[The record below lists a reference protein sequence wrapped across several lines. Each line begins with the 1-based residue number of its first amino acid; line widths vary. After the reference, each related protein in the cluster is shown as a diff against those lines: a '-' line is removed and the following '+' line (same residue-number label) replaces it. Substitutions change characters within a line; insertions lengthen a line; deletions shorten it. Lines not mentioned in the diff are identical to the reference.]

1 MVTKRCP
8 LHCIWC
14 HNPESQNP
22 ETEVY
27 SGSEII
33 GKTVTTEEVFN
44 EAVRDKIF
52 YDTSGGGVTVSGGEP
67 LFQPEF
73 TDYVSVLNVSEC
85 YNCDTVLRFIKLL
98 AYNSM
103 NGYIGLCK
111 YLVERNSIFYGNRR
125 ILIDNDSNVLY
136 ISVLNTKTDKYEL
149 IVNIKALTDYGSI
162 SSAIFKYII
171 KPIRD
176 ISTYC
181 FYRTP
186 IYSATYW
193 SNKEIGEI
201 RIVSEELI
209 NSFIDTVTP
218 FESSTS
224 DESVTHIALNL
235 IKSDNFL
242 PTLKSNLFV

>member
-1 MVTKRCP
+1 MTGNLYIFDNSGRNTYQRSTTGTLMDKYFVIKTSNQESLNHLVP
-8 LHCIWC
+8 LDIAGAY
-14 HNPESQNP
+14 
-22 ETEVY
+22 VD
-27 SGSEII
+27 I
-33 GKTVTTEEVFN
+33 N
-44 EAVRDKIF
+44 ENI
-52 YDTSGGGVTVSGGEP
+52 
-67 LFQPEF
+67 LPEF
-73 TDYVSVLNVSEC
+73 TDYVSVLNVSDC
-85 YNCDTVLRFIKLL
+85 YNCDTVLKFIKLL

-149 IVNIKALTDYGSI
+149 IVNIKALTDYGNI

-176 ISTYC
+176 KSMEY

-186 IYSATYW
+186 IYSA
-193 SNKEIGEI
+193 SDFRNKEIGEI
-201 RIVSEELI
+201 RIVNEELI
-209 NSFIDTVTP
+209 NSFIDTITP

>member
-1 MVTKRCP
+1 MTGNLYIFDNSGRNTYQRSTIETLMDKYFVIKTSNQESLNHLVP
-8 LHCIWC
+8 LDIAGAY
-14 HNPESQNP
+14 
-22 ETEVY
+22 VD
-27 SGSEII
+27 I
-33 GKTVTTEEVFN
+33 N
-44 EAVRDKIF
+44 ENI
-52 YDTSGGGVTVSGGEP
+52 
-67 LFQPEF
+67 LPEF
-73 TDYVSVLNVSEC
+73 TDYVSVLNVSDC
-85 YNCDTVLRFIKLL
+85 YNCDTVLKFIKLL

-149 IVNIKALTDYGSI
+149 IVNIKALTDYGNI

-176 ISTYC
+176 KSMEY

-186 IYSATYW
+186 IYSA
-193 SNKEIGEI
+193 SDFRNKEIGEI
-201 RIVSEELI
+201 RIVNEELI
-209 NSFIDTVTP
+209 NSFIDTITP

-235 IKSDNFL
+235 IKSYTFL

>member
-1 MVTKRCP
+1 MTGNLYIFDNSGRNTYIRSTIGTLSDKYFIIKTSNQESLNHLVP
-8 LHCIWC
+8 LDIAGAY
-14 HNPESQNP
+14 
-22 ETEVY
+22 VD
-27 SGSEII
+27 I
-33 GKTVTTEEVFN
+33 N
-44 EAVRDKIF
+44 ENI
-52 YDTSGGGVTVSGGEP
+52 
-67 LFQPEF
+67 LQPEF
-73 TDYVSVLNVSEC
+73 TDYVSVLNVSDC

-125 ILIDNDSNVLY
+125 ILIDNDFNVLY

-149 IVNIKALTDYGSI
+149 IVNIKALTDYGNI

-176 ISTYC
+176 KSMEY

-186 IYSATYW
+186 IYSE
-193 SNKEIGEI
+193 SDFRNKEIGEI
-201 RIVSEELI
+201 RIVNEELI
-209 NSFIDTVTP
+209 NSFIDTITP

>member
-1 MVTKRCP
+1 MTGNLYIFDNSGRNTYQRSTIETLMDKYFVIKTSNQESLNHLVP
-8 LHCIWC
+8 LDIAGAY
-14 HNPESQNP
+14 
-22 ETEVY
+22 VD
-27 SGSEII
+27 I
-33 GKTVTTEEVFN
+33 N
-44 EAVRDKIF
+44 ENI
-52 YDTSGGGVTVSGGEP
+52 
-67 LFQPEF
+67 LPEF
-73 TDYVSVLNVSEC
+73 TDYVSVLNVSDC

-125 ILIDNDSNVLY
+125 ILIDNDFNVLY

-171 KPIRD
+171 KPIRGK
-176 ISTYC
+176 SMEY

-186 IYSATYW
+186 IYSA
-193 SNKEIGEI
+193 SDFRNKEIGEI
-201 RIVSEELI
+201 RIVNEELI
-209 NSFIDTVTP
+209 NSFIDTITP

>member
-1 MVTKRCP
+1 MTGNLYIFENSGRNTYQRSTIGTLMDKYFVIKTSNQESLNHLVP
-8 LHCIWC
+8 LDIAGAY
-14 HNPESQNP
+14 
-22 ETEVY
+22 VD
-27 SGSEII
+27 I
-33 GKTVTTEEVFN
+33 N
-44 EAVRDKIF
+44 ENI
-52 YDTSGGGVTVSGGEP
+52 
-67 LFQPEF
+67 LPEF
-73 TDYVSVLNVSEC
+73 TDYVSVLNVSDC
-85 YNCDTVLRFIKLL
+85 YNCDTVLKFIKLL

-103 NGYIGLCK
+103 NEYIGLCK

-125 ILIDNDSNVLY
+125 ILIDNDFNVLY

-149 IVNIKALTDYGSI
+149 IVNIKALTDYGNI
-162 SSAIFKYII
+162 SSTIFKYII

-176 ISTYC
+176 KSMEY

-186 IYSATYW
+186 IYSA
-193 SNKEIGEI
+193 SDFRNKEIGEI
-201 RIVSEELI
+201 RIVNEELI
-209 NSFIDTVTP
+209 NSFIDTITP

>member
-1 MVTKRCP
+1 MTGNLYIFDNSGRNTYQRSTTGTLLDKYFVIKTSNQESLNHLVP
-8 LHCIWC
+8 LDIAGAY
-14 HNPESQNP
+14 
-22 ETEVY
+22 VD
-27 SGSEII
+27 I
-33 GKTVTTEEVFN
+33 N
-44 EAVRDKIF
+44 ENI
-52 YDTSGGGVTVSGGEP
+52 
-67 LFQPEF
+67 LPEF
-73 TDYVSVLNVSEC
+73 TDYVSVLNVSDC
-85 YNCDTVLRFIKLL
+85 YNCDTVLKFIKLL

-125 ILIDNDSNVLY
+125 ILIDNDFNVLY

-149 IVNIKALTDYGSI
+149 IVNIKALTDYGNI

-176 ISTYC
+176 KSMEY

-186 IYSATYW
+186 IYSA
-193 SNKEIGEI
+193 SDFRNKEIGEI
-201 RIVSEELI
+201 RIVNEELI
-209 NSFIDTVTP
+209 NSFIDTITP

-224 DESVTHIALNL
+224 DESVTHIAVNL

>member
-1 MVTKRCP
+1 MTGNLYIFDNSGRNTYQRSTTGTLMDKYFVIKTSNQESLNHLVP
-8 LHCIWC
+8 LDIAGAY
-14 HNPESQNP
+14 
-22 ETEVY
+22 VD
-27 SGSEII
+27 I
-33 GKTVTTEEVFN
+33 N
-44 EAVRDKIF
+44 ENI
-52 YDTSGGGVTVSGGEP
+52 
-67 LFQPEF
+67 LPEF
-73 TDYVSVLNVSEC
+73 TDYVSVLNVSDC

-125 ILIDNDSNVLY
+125 ILIDNDFNVLY
-136 ISVLNTKTDKYEL
+136 ISVLNTETDKYEL
-149 IVNIKALTDYGSI
+149 MVNIKALTDYGNI

-176 ISTYC
+176 KSMEY

-186 IYSATYW
+186 IYSA
-193 SNKEIGEI
+193 SDFRNKEIGEI
-201 RIVSEELI
+201 RIVNEELI
-209 NSFIDTVTP
+209 NSFIDTITP

-224 DESVTHIALNL
+224 DESVAHIAVNL

>member
-1 MVTKRCP
+1 MTGNLYIFDNSGRNTYIRSTIGTLSDKYFVIKTSNQESLNHLVP
-8 LHCIWC
+8 LDIAGAY
-14 HNPESQNP
+14 
-22 ETEVY
+22 VD
-27 SGSEII
+27 I
-33 GKTVTTEEVFN
+33 N
-44 EAVRDKIF
+44 ENI
-52 YDTSGGGVTVSGGEP
+52 
-67 LFQPEF
+67 LQPEF
-73 TDYVSVLNVSEC
+73 TDYVSVLNVSDC
-85 YNCDTVLRFIKLL
+85 YNCDTVLRFIRLL

-125 ILIDNDSNVLY
+125 ILIDNDFNVLY

-149 IVNIKALTDYGSI
+149 IVNIKALTDYGNI

-176 ISTYC
+176 KSMEY

-186 IYSATYW
+186 IYSE
-193 SNKEIGEI
+193 SDFRNKEIGEI
-201 RIVSEELI
+201 RIVNEELI
-209 NSFIDTVTP
+209 NSFIDTITP

>member
-1 MVTKRCP
+1 MTGNLYIFDNSGRNTYQRNTIGTLMDKYFVIKTSNQESLNHLVP
-8 LHCIWC
+8 LDIAGAY
-14 HNPESQNP
+14 
-22 ETEVY
+22 VD
-27 SGSEII
+27 I
-33 GKTVTTEEVFN
+33 N
-44 EAVRDKIF
+44 ENI
-52 YDTSGGGVTVSGGEP
+52 
-67 LFQPEF
+67 LQPEF
-73 TDYVSVLNVSEC
+73 TDYVSVLNVSDC
-85 YNCDTVLRFIKLL
+85 YNCDTVLKFIKLL

-103 NGYIGLCK
+103 NEYIGLCK

-125 ILIDNDSNVLY
+125 ILIDNDFNVLY

-149 IVNIKALTDYGSI
+149 IVNIKALTDYGNI

-176 ISTYC
+176 KSMEY

-186 IYSATYW
+186 IYSA
-193 SNKEIGEI
+193 SDFRNKEIGEI
-201 RIVSEELI
+201 RIVNEELI
-209 NSFIDTVTP
+209 NSFIDTITP

>member
-1 MVTKRCP
+1 MTGNLYIFDNSGRNTYQRSTIGTLMDKYFVIKTSNQESLNHLVP
-8 LHCIWC
+8 LDIAGAY
-14 HNPESQNP
+14 
-22 ETEVY
+22 VD
-27 SGSEII
+27 I
-33 GKTVTTEEVFN
+33 N
-44 EAVRDKIF
+44 ENI
-52 YDTSGGGVTVSGGEP
+52 
-67 LFQPEF
+67 LPEF
-73 TDYVSVLNVSEC
+73 TDYVSVLNVSDC
-85 YNCDTVLRFIKLL
+85 YNCDTVLKFIKLL

-149 IVNIKALTDYGSI
+149 IVNIKALTDYGNI

-176 ISTYC
+176 KSMEY

-186 IYSATYW
+186 IYSA
-193 SNKEIGEI
+193 SDFRNKEIGEI
-201 RIVSEELI
+201 RIVNEELI
-209 NSFIDTVTP
+209 NSFIDTITP

>member
-1 MVTKRCP
+1 MTGNLYIFDNSGRNTYQRSTIETLMDKYFVIKTSNQESLNHLVP
-8 LHCIWC
+8 LDIAGAY
-14 HNPESQNP
+14 
-22 ETEVY
+22 VD
-27 SGSEII
+27 I
-33 GKTVTTEEVFN
+33 N
-44 EAVRDKIF
+44 ENI
-52 YDTSGGGVTVSGGEP
+52 
-67 LFQPEF
+67 LPEF
-73 TDYVSVLNVSEC
+73 TDYVSVLNVSDC

-125 ILIDNDSNVLY
+125 ILIDNDFNVLY

-149 IVNIKALTDYGSI
+149 IVNIKALTDYGNI

-176 ISTYC
+176 KSMEY

-186 IYSATYW
+186 IYSA
-193 SNKEIGEI
+193 SDFRNKEIGEI
-201 RIVSEELI
+201 RIVNEELI
-209 NSFIDTVTP
+209 NSFIDTITP

>member
-1 MVTKRCP
+1 MTGNLYIFDNSGRNTYQRSTTGTLMDKYFVIKTSNQESLNHLVP
-8 LHCIWC
+8 LDIAGAY
-14 HNPESQNP
+14 
-22 ETEVY
+22 VD
-27 SGSEII
+27 I
-33 GKTVTTEEVFN
+33 N
-44 EAVRDKIF
+44 ENIF
-52 YDTSGGGVTVSGGEP
+52 
-67 LFQPEF
+67 PEF
-73 TDYVSVLNVSEC
+73 TNYVSVLNVSDC

-125 ILIDNDSNVLY
+125 ILIDNDFNVLY

-149 IVNIKALTDYGSI
+149 IVNIKALTDYGNI

-176 ISTYC
+176 KSMEY

-186 IYSATYW
+186 IYSE
-193 SNKEIGEI
+193 SDFRNKEIGEI
-201 RIVSEELI
+201 RIVNEELI
-209 NSFIDTVTP
+209 NSFIDTITP

>member
-1 MVTKRCP
+1 MTGNLYIFDNSGRNTYQRSTTGTLMDKYFVIKTSNQESLNHLVP
-8 LHCIWC
+8 LDIAGAY
-14 HNPESQNP
+14 
-22 ETEVY
+22 VD
-27 SGSEII
+27 I
-33 GKTVTTEEVFN
+33 N
-44 EAVRDKIF
+44 ENIF
-52 YDTSGGGVTVSGGEP
+52 
-67 LFQPEF
+67 PEF
-73 TDYVSVLNVSEC
+73 TDYVSVLNVSDC

-125 ILIDNDSNVLY
+125 ILIDNDFNVLY

-149 IVNIKALTDYGSI
+149 IVNIKALTDYGNI

-176 ISTYC
+176 KSMEY

-186 IYSATYW
+186 IYSE
-193 SNKEIGEI
+193 SDFRNKEIGEI
-201 RIVSEELI
+201 RIVNEELI
-209 NSFIDTVTP
+209 NSFIDTITP

>member
-1 MVTKRCP
+1 MTGNLYIFENSGRNTYQRSTIGTLSDKYFVIKTSNQESLNHLIP
-8 LHCIWC
+8 LDIAGAY
-14 HNPESQNP
+14 
-22 ETEVY
+22 VD
-27 SGSEII
+27 I
-33 GKTVTTEEVFN
+33 N
-44 EAVRDKIF
+44 ENI
-52 YDTSGGGVTVSGGEP
+52 
-67 LFQPEF
+67 LQPEF
-73 TDYVSVLNVSEC
+73 TDYVSVLNVSDC

-125 ILIDNDSNVLY
+125 ILIDNDFNVLY

-149 IVNIKALTDYGSI
+149 IVNIKALTDYGNI

-176 ISTYC
+176 KSIEQ

-186 IYSATYW
+186 IYSP
-193 SNKEIGEI
+193 SDLRNREIGEI
-201 RIVSEELI
+201 RIVNEELI
-209 NSFIDTVTP
+209 NSFIDTITP

-224 DESVTHIALNL
+224 DESVTHIASNL

>member
-1 MVTKRCP
+1 MTGNLYIFDNSGRNTYQRSTIGTLMDKSFVIKTSNQESLNHLVP
-8 LHCIWC
+8 LDIAGAY
-14 HNPESQNP
+14 
-22 ETEVY
+22 VD
-27 SGSEII
+27 I
-33 GKTVTTEEVFN
+33 N
-44 EAVRDKIF
+44 ENILQ
-52 YDTSGGGVTVSGGEP
+52 S
-67 LFQPEF
+67 EF
-73 TDYVSVLNVSEC
+73 TDYVSVLNVSDC

-103 NGYIGLCK
+103 NGYIELCK

-125 ILIDNDSNVLY
+125 ILIDNDFNVLY

-149 IVNIKALTDYGSI
+149 IVNIKALTDYGNI

-176 ISTYC
+176 KSMEY

-186 IYSATYW
+186 IYSA
-193 SNKEIGEI
+193 SDFRNKEIGEI
-201 RIVSEELI
+201 RIVNEELI
-209 NSFIDTVTP
+209 NSFIDTITP

-224 DESVTHIALNL
+224 DESVTHIAVNL

>member
-1 MVTKRCP
+1 MTGNLYIFDNSGRNTYQRSTTGTLMDKYFVIKTSNQESLNHLVP
-8 LHCIWC
+8 LDIAGAY
-14 HNPESQNP
+14 
-22 ETEVY
+22 VD
-27 SGSEII
+27 I
-33 GKTVTTEEVFN
+33 N
-44 EAVRDKIF
+44 ENI
-52 YDTSGGGVTVSGGEP
+52 
-67 LFQPEF
+67 LQPEF
-73 TDYVSVLNVSEC
+73 TDYVSVLNVSDC
-85 YNCDTVLRFIKLL
+85 YICDTVLKFIKLL

-125 ILIDNDSNVLY
+125 ILIDNDFNVLY

-149 IVNIKALTDYGSI
+149 IVNIKALTDYGNI

-176 ISTYC
+176 KSIEY

-186 IYSATYW
+186 IYST
-193 SNKEIGEI
+193 SDFRNKEIGEI
-201 RIVSEELI
+201 RIVNEELI
-209 NSFIDTVTP
+209 NSFIDTITP

>member
-1 MVTKRCP
+1 MTGNLYIFDNSGRNEYKKSTIGTLLDKYFVIKTSNQESLNHLVP
-8 LHCIWC
+8 LDIAGAY
-14 HNPESQNP
+14 
-22 ETEVY
+22 VD
-27 SGSEII
+27 I
-33 GKTVTTEEVFN
+33 N
-44 EAVRDKIF
+44 ENI
-52 YDTSGGGVTVSGGEP
+52 
-67 LFQPEF
+67 LQPEF
-73 TDYVSVLNVSEC
+73 TDYVSVLNVSDC
-85 YNCDTVLRFIKLL
+85 YNCDTVLKFIKLL

-103 NGYIGLCK
+103 NEYIGLCK

-149 IVNIKALTDYGSI
+149 IVNIKALTDYGNI

-176 ISTYC
+176 KSMEY

-186 IYSATYW
+186 IYSA
-193 SNKEIGEI
+193 SDFRNKEIGEI
-201 RIVSEELI
+201 RIVNEELI
-209 NSFIDTVTP
+209 NSFIDTITP

>member
-1 MVTKRCP
+1 MTGNLYIFDNSGRNTYQRSTIETLLDKYFVIKTSNQESLNHLVP
-8 LHCIWC
+8 LDIAGAY
-14 HNPESQNP
+14 
-22 ETEVY
+22 VD
-27 SGSEII
+27 I
-33 GKTVTTEEVFN
+33 N
-44 EAVRDKIF
+44 ENIF
-52 YDTSGGGVTVSGGEP
+52 
-67 LFQPEF
+67 PEF
-73 TDYVSVLNVSEC
+73 TDYVSVLNVSDC

-136 ISVLNTKTDKYEL
+136 ISVLNTITNKYEL
-149 IVNIKALTDYGSI
+149 IVNIKALTDYGNI

-176 ISTYC
+176 KSMEY

-186 IYSATYW
+186 IYSA
-193 SNKEIGEI
+193 SDFRNKEIGEI
-201 RIVSEELI
+201 RIVNEELI
-209 NSFIDTVTP
+209 NSFIDTITP

>member
-1 MVTKRCP
+1 MTGNLYIFDNSGRNTYQRSTIETLMDKYFVIKTSNQESLNHLVP
-8 LHCIWC
+8 LDIAGAY
-14 HNPESQNP
+14 
-22 ETEVY
+22 VD
-27 SGSEII
+27 I
-33 GKTVTTEEVFN
+33 N
-44 EAVRDKIF
+44 ENI
-52 YDTSGGGVTVSGGEP
+52 
-67 LFQPEF
+67 LPEF
-73 TDYVSVLNVSEC
+73 TDYVSVLNVSDC

-111 YLVERNSIFYGNRR
+111 YLVERNSIFYGNGK

-149 IVNIKALTDYGSI
+149 IVNIKALTDYGNI

-176 ISTYC
+176 KSMEY

-186 IYSATYW
+186 IYSA
-193 SNKEIGEI
+193 SDFRNKEIGEI
-201 RIVSEELI
+201 RIVNEELI
-209 NSFIDTVTP
+209 NSFIDTITP

>member
-1 MVTKRCP
+1 MTGNLYIFDNSGRNTYQRSTIGTLLDKYFVIKTSNQESLNHLVP
-8 LHCIWC
+8 LDIAGAY
-14 HNPESQNP
+14 
-22 ETEVY
+22 VD
-27 SGSEII
+27 I
-33 GKTVTTEEVFN
+33 N
-44 EAVRDKIF
+44 ENI
-52 YDTSGGGVTVSGGEP
+52 
-67 LFQPEF
+67 LPEF
-73 TDYVSVLNVSEC
+73 TDYVSVLNVSDC
-85 YNCDTVLRFIKLL
+85 YNCDTVLKFIKLL

-125 ILIDNDSNVLY
+125 ILIDNDFNVLY

-149 IVNIKALTDYGSI
+149 IVNIKALTDYGNI

-176 ISTYC
+176 KSMEY

-186 IYSATYW
+186 IYSA
-193 SNKEIGEI
+193 SDFRNKEIGEI
-201 RIVSEELI
+201 RIVNEELI
-209 NSFIDTVTP
+209 NSFIDTITP

-242 PTLKSNLFV
+242 HTLKSNLFIK

>member
-1 MVTKRCP
+1 MTGNLYIFDNSGRNTYQRSTIETLMDKYFVIKTSNQESLNHLVP
-8 LHCIWC
+8 LDIAGAY
-14 HNPESQNP
+14 
-22 ETEVY
+22 VD
-27 SGSEII
+27 I
-33 GKTVTTEEVFN
+33 N
-44 EAVRDKIF
+44 ENI
-52 YDTSGGGVTVSGGEP
+52 
-67 LFQPEF
+67 LPEF
-73 TDYVSVLNVSEC
+73 TDYVSVLNVSDC

-149 IVNIKALTDYGSI
+149 IVNIKALTDYGNI

-176 ISTYC
+176 KSMEY

-186 IYSATYW
+186 IYSA
-193 SNKEIGEI
+193 SDFRNKEIGEI
-201 RIVSEELI
+201 RIVNEELI
-209 NSFIDTVTP
+209 NSFIDTITP

-224 DESVTHIALNL
+224 DESVTHIAVNL

>member
-1 MVTKRCP
+1 MTGNLYIFDNSGRNTYQRSTTGTLMDKYFVIKTSNQGSLNHLVP
-8 LHCIWC
+8 LDIAGAY
-14 HNPESQNP
+14 
-22 ETEVY
+22 VD
-27 SGSEII
+27 I
-33 GKTVTTEEVFN
+33 N
-44 EAVRDKIF
+44 ENI
-52 YDTSGGGVTVSGGEP
+52 
-67 LFQPEF
+67 LPEF
-73 TDYVSVLNVSEC
+73 TDYVSVLNVSDC
-85 YNCDTVLRFIKLL
+85 YNCDTVLKFIKLL

-125 ILIDNDSNVLY
+125 ILIDNDFNVLY

-149 IVNIKALTDYGSI
+149 IVNIKALTDYGNI

-176 ISTYC
+176 KSMEY

-186 IYSATYW
+186 IYSA
-193 SNKEIGEI
+193 SDFRNKEIGEI
-201 RIVSEELI
+201 RIVNEELI
-209 NSFIDTVTP
+209 NSFIDTITP

-224 DESVTHIALNL
+224 DESVTHIAVNL

>member
-1 MVTKRCP
+1 MTGNLYIFDNSGRNTYQRSTTGTLLDKYFVIKTSNQESLNHLVP
-8 LHCIWC
+8 LDIAGAY
-14 HNPESQNP
+14 
-22 ETEVY
+22 VD
-27 SGSEII
+27 I
-33 GKTVTTEEVFN
+33 N
-44 EAVRDKIF
+44 ENI
-52 YDTSGGGVTVSGGEP
+52 
-67 LFQPEF
+67 LQPEF
-73 TDYVSVLNVSEC
+73 TDYVSVLNVSDC
-85 YNCDTVLRFIKLL
+85 YICDTVLKFIKLL

-125 ILIDNDSNVLY
+125 ILIDNDFNVLY

-149 IVNIKALTDYGSI
+149 IVNIKALTDYGNI

-176 ISTYC
+176 KSMEY

-186 IYSATYW
+186 IYST
-193 SNKEIGEI
+193 SDFRNKEIGEI
-201 RIVSEELI
+201 RIVNEELI
-209 NSFIDTVTP
+209 NSFIDTITP

>member
-1 MVTKRCP
+1 MTGNLYIFDNSGRNTYQRSTIETLMDKYFVIKTSNQESLNHLVP
-8 LHCIWC
+8 LDIAGAY
-14 HNPESQNP
+14 
-22 ETEVY
+22 VD
-27 SGSEII
+27 I
-33 GKTVTTEEVFN
+33 N
-44 EAVRDKIF
+44 ENI
-52 YDTSGGGVTVSGGEP
+52 
-67 LFQPEF
+67 LQPEF
-73 TDYVSVLNVSEC
+73 TDYVSVLNVSDC
-85 YNCDTVLRFIKLL
+85 YICDTVLKFIKLL

-125 ILIDNDSNVLY
+125 ILIDNDFNVLY

-149 IVNIKALTDYGSI
+149 IVNIKALTDYGNI

-176 ISTYC
+176 KSMEY

-186 IYSATYW
+186 IYSEPDFR
-193 SNKEIGEI
+193 NKEIGEI
-201 RIVSEELI
+201 RIVNEELI
-209 NSFIDTVTP
+209 NSFIDTITP

>member
-1 MVTKRCP
+1 MTGTPYIFDNSGRNTYQRSTIGTLSDKYFVIKTSNQEGLNHLVP
-8 LHCIWC
+8 LDIAGA
-14 HNPESQNP
+14 
-22 ETEVY
+22 Y
-27 SGSEII
+27 IDI
-33 GKTVTTEEVFN
+33 N
-44 EAVRDKIF
+44 ENI
-52 YDTSGGGVTVSGGEP
+52 
-67 LFQPEF
+67 LQPEF
-73 TDYVSVLNVSEC
+73 TDYVSVLNVSDC
-85 YNCDTVLRFIKLL
+85 YNCDTVLRFIRLL

-125 ILIDNDSNVLY
+125 ILIDNDFNVLY

-186 IYSATYW
+186 IYSATSQSYG
-193 SNKEIGEI
+193 KEIGEI
-201 RIVSEELI
+201 RIVNEELI
-209 NSFIDTVTP
+209 NSFIDTITP

-242 PTLKSNLFV
+242 PTLKSNLFIK

>member
-1 MVTKRCP
+1 MTGNLYIFDNSGRNTYQRSTIGTLTDKYFVIKTSNQESLNHLVP
-8 LHCIWC
+8 LDIAGAY
-14 HNPESQNP
+14 
-22 ETEVY
+22 VD
-27 SGSEII
+27 I
-33 GKTVTTEEVFN
+33 N
-44 EAVRDKIF
+44 ENI
-52 YDTSGGGVTVSGGEP
+52 
-67 LFQPEF
+67 LQPEF
-73 TDYVSVLNVSEC
+73 TDYVSVLNVSDC
-85 YNCDTVLRFIKLL
+85 YNCDTVLKFIKLL

-103 NGYIGLCK
+103 NEYIGLCK

-125 ILIDNDSNVLY
+125 ILIDNDFNVLY

-149 IVNIKALTDYGSI
+149 IVNIKALTDYGNI

-176 ISTYC
+176 KSLEY

-186 IYSATYW
+186 IYST
-193 SNKEIGEI
+193 SDCRNKEIGEI
-201 RIVSEELI
+201 RIVNEELI
-209 NSFIDTVTP
+209 NSFIDTITP

>member
-1 MVTKRCP
+1 MTGNLYIFDNSGRNTYQRSTTGTLMDKYFVIKTSNQESLNHLVP
-8 LHCIWC
+8 LDIAGAY
-14 HNPESQNP
+14 
-22 ETEVY
+22 VD
-27 SGSEII
+27 I
-33 GKTVTTEEVFN
+33 N
-44 EAVRDKIF
+44 ENIF
-52 YDTSGGGVTVSGGEP
+52 
-67 LFQPEF
+67 PEF
-73 TDYVSVLNVSEC
+73 TDYVSVLNVSDC

-125 ILIDNDSNVLY
+125 ILIDNDFNVLY

-149 IVNIKALTDYGSI
+149 IVNIKALTDYGNI

-176 ISTYC
+176 KSMEY

-186 IYSATYW
+186 IYSA
-193 SNKEIGEI
+193 SDFRNKEIGEI
-201 RIVSEELI
+201 RIVNEELI
-209 NSFIDTVTP
+209 NSFIDTITP

-224 DESVTHIALNL
+224 DELVTHIALNL

>member
-1 MVTKRCP
+1 MTGNLYIFDNSGRNTYIRSTIGTLSDKYFVIKTSNQESLNHLVP
-8 LHCIWC
+8 LDIAGAY
-14 HNPESQNP
+14 
-22 ETEVY
+22 VD
-27 SGSEII
+27 I
-33 GKTVTTEEVFN
+33 N
-44 EAVRDKIF
+44 ENI
-52 YDTSGGGVTVSGGEP
+52 
-67 LFQPEF
+67 LQPEF
-73 TDYVSVLNVSEC
+73 TDYVSVLNVSDC

-125 ILIDNDSNVLY
+125 ILIDNDFNVLY

-149 IVNIKALTDYGSI
+149 IVNIKALTDYGNI

-176 ISTYC
+176 KSMEY

-186 IYSATYW
+186 IYSE
-193 SNKEIGEI
+193 SDFRNKEIGEI
-201 RIVSEELI
+201 RIVNEELI
-209 NSFIDTVTP
+209 NSFIDTITP

>member
-1 MVTKRCP
+1 MTGNLYIFDNSDRNTYQRSTIETLMDKYFVIKTSNQESLNHLVP
-8 LHCIWC
+8 LDIAGAY
-14 HNPESQNP
+14 
-22 ETEVY
+22 VD
-27 SGSEII
+27 I
-33 GKTVTTEEVFN
+33 N
-44 EAVRDKIF
+44 ENI
-52 YDTSGGGVTVSGGEP
+52 
-67 LFQPEF
+67 LPEF
-73 TDYVSVLNVSEC
+73 TDYVSVLNVSDC
-85 YNCDTVLRFIKLL
+85 YNCDTVLKFIKLL

-125 ILIDNDSNVLY
+125 ILIDNDFNVLY

-149 IVNIKALTDYGSI
+149 IVNIKALTDYGNI

-176 ISTYC
+176 KSMEY

-186 IYSATYW
+186 IYSA
-193 SNKEIGEI
+193 SDFRNKEIGEI
-201 RIVSEELI
+201 RIVNEELI
-209 NSFIDTVTP
+209 NSFIDTITP

>member
-1 MVTKRCP
+1 MTGTPYIFDNSGRNTYQRSTIETLLDKYFVIKTSNQESLNHLVP
-8 LHCIWC
+8 LDIAGAY
-14 HNPESQNP
+14 
-22 ETEVY
+22 VD
-27 SGSEII
+27 I
-33 GKTVTTEEVFN
+33 N
-44 EAVRDKIF
+44 ENI
-52 YDTSGGGVTVSGGEP
+52 
-67 LFQPEF
+67 LQPEF
-73 TDYVSVLNVSEC
+73 TDYVSVLNVSDC
-85 YNCDTVLRFIKLL
+85 YNCDTVLRFIRLL

-125 ILIDNDSNVLY
+125 ILIDNDFNVLY

-149 IVNIKALTDYGSI
+149 IVNIKALTDYGNI

-176 ISTYC
+176 KSMEY

-186 IYSATYW
+186 IYSA
-193 SNKEIGEI
+193 SDFRNKEIGEI
-201 RIVSEELI
+201 RIVNEELI
-209 NSFIDTVTP
+209 NSFIDTIIP

>member
-1 MVTKRCP
+1 MTGNLYIFDNSGRNTYQRSTIGTLMDKYFVIKTSNQESLNHLVP
-8 LHCIWC
+8 LDIAGAY
-14 HNPESQNP
+14 
-22 ETEVY
+22 VD
-27 SGSEII
+27 I
-33 GKTVTTEEVFN
+33 N
-44 EAVRDKIF
+44 ENI
-52 YDTSGGGVTVSGGEP
+52 
-67 LFQPEF
+67 LPEF
-73 TDYVSVLNVSEC
+73 TDYVSVLNVSDC
-85 YNCDTVLRFIKLL
+85 YNCDTVLKFIKLL

-103 NGYIGLCK
+103 NEYIGLCK

-125 ILIDNDSNVLY
+125 ILIDNDFNVLY

-149 IVNIKALTDYGSI
+149 IVNIKALTDYGNI

-176 ISTYC
+176 KSMEY

-186 IYSATYW
+186 IYSA
-193 SNKEIGEI
+193 SDFRNKEIGEI
-201 RIVSEELI
+201 RIVNEELI
-209 NSFIDTVTP
+209 NSFIDTITP

>member
-1 MVTKRCP
+1 MTGNLYIFDNSGRNTYIRSTIGTLSDKYFVIKTSNQEGLNHLVP
-8 LHCIWC
+8 LDIAGAY
-14 HNPESQNP
+14 
-22 ETEVY
+22 VD
-27 SGSEII
+27 I
-33 GKTVTTEEVFN
+33 N
-44 EAVRDKIF
+44 ENI
-52 YDTSGGGVTVSGGEP
+52 
-67 LFQPEF
+67 LQPEF
-73 TDYVSVLNVSEC
+73 TDYVSVLNVSDC
-85 YNCDTVLRFIKLL
+85 YNCDTVLRFIRLL

-136 ISVLNTKTDKYEL
+136 ISVLNTITNKYEL
-149 IVNIKALTDYGSI
+149 IVNIKALTDYGNI

-176 ISTYC
+176 KSMEY

-186 IYSATYW
+186 IYSE
-193 SNKEIGEI
+193 SDFRNKEIGEI
-201 RIVSEELI
+201 RIVNEELI
-209 NSFIDTVTP
+209 NSFIDTITP

>member
-1 MVTKRCP
+1 MTGNLYIFDNSGRNTYQRSTIETLMDKYFVIKTSNQESLNHLVP
-8 LHCIWC
+8 LDIAGAY
-14 HNPESQNP
+14 
-22 ETEVY
+22 VD
-27 SGSEII
+27 I
-33 GKTVTTEEVFN
+33 N
-44 EAVRDKIF
+44 ENI
-52 YDTSGGGVTVSGGEP
+52 
-67 LFQPEF
+67 LPEF
-73 TDYVSVLNVSEC
+73 TDYVSVLNVSDC
-85 YNCDTVLRFIKLL
+85 YNCDTVLKFIKLL

-103 NGYIGLCK
+103 NEYIGLCK

-125 ILIDNDSNVLY
+125 ILIDNDFNVLY

-149 IVNIKALTDYGSI
+149 IVNIKALTDYGNI

-176 ISTYC
+176 KSMEY

-186 IYSATYW
+186 IYSA
-193 SNKEIGEI
+193 SDFRNKEIGEI
-201 RIVSEELI
+201 RIVNEELI
-209 NSFIDTVTP
+209 NSFIDTITP

>member
-1 MVTKRCP
+1 MTGTPYIFDNSGRNTYQRSTIETLLDKYFVIKTSNQESLNHLVP
-8 LHCIWC
+8 LDIAGAY
-14 HNPESQNP
+14 
-22 ETEVY
+22 VD
-27 SGSEII
+27 I
-33 GKTVTTEEVFN
+33 N
-44 EAVRDKIF
+44 ENI
-52 YDTSGGGVTVSGGEP
+52 
-67 LFQPEF
+67 LPEF
-73 TDYVSVLNVSEC
+73 TDYVSVLNVSDC

-149 IVNIKALTDYGSI
+149 IVNIKALTDYGNI

-176 ISTYC
+176 KSMEY

-186 IYSATYW
+186 IYSA
-193 SNKEIGEI
+193 SDFRNKEIGEI

-209 NSFIDTVTP
+209 NSFIDTITP